1 MELGEYDH
9 QAVEAAA
16 RALWESHDIYRYDR
30 DGLGPVF
37 SVDTPPPY
45 VSAAHL
51 HVGHAMSYSQPD
63 FIVRYRRMR
72 GERVFYPIGFD
83 DNGLPTER
91 YVEQAYSVRAADMPR
106 AEFVALC
113 LAETRRT
120 AERYEDLWRRLGL
133 SLDWSLRYST
143 IDARCQ
149 RTAQTSFIKLHEA
162 GYLRRAQD
170 PILWCPEDRTSLA
183 QADVEDLE
191 RTSRLHTIRF
201 PAQAPQGE
209 AQAPQGE
216 AQAPQGEAQAPQGE
230 ALLIATTRP
239 ELLPACV
246 ALYHHPADPRYT
258 GLNPETRAR
267 VPLFGYEVPVL
278 ADESVDPQ
286 YGTGLMMVCTFG
298 DSEDVLKWRRD
309 HLPLR
314 LVVEPDGRLGPLA
327 GEFAGLPLAQARSA
341 IVKAL
346 AAAGLLVDSLPVRQV
361 VGVHERCQTPVE
373 FQIRPQWF
381 IAVREH
387 ADRFRARAAELEWI
401 PPYMRRR
408 LEDWIDGLKWDWNI
422 TRQRRYG
429 VPFPVWFCTACA
441 TPVLARLQDLPV
453 DPLADEPPAEACPS
467 CGSALE
473 ADPDVL
479 DTWMTSSLTPQINDG
494 WALGSGTDP
503 ALAPMS
509 MRVQAFEIIRTW
521 LFYSVVQSELLF
533 GRVPW
538 RTALISGWGLSEQGK
553 KLSKRDL
560 DRGGSGGSSPRDGRV
575 TGADGFNRYVPDDV
589 MAKYG
594 ADALRLWATKGRIG
608 TDLRYNEKDIRTGR
622 KFAVKLWNVGRFLS
636 LNLGDLDVSAAV
648 PAPGERNIVDR
659 WVLAHLAE
667 AVDQTTA
674 AFEAHDYMQAHQAAS
689 RMFWSIYCD
698 RYIEM
703 IKDRLGGS
711 LPDST
716 ILDNPLRDI
725 PVLDNPDQDSA
736 RWTLSESYR
745 VLLGLFAPF
754 APFVTEHMYQQFYRD
769 HEGGV
774 SLHLTR
780 WPVPDERWR
789 GDRSAVDQLAVILD
803 GTRVLRSGQRL
814 GNSARLSQL
823 TVQAHTPAAETLLD
837 QIAEPLRIAARARTL
852 VRAIH
857 PTGTATHP
865 TGTATHPTGTAT
877 HPSGVDGIS
886 IGITV

>member
-9 QAVEAAA
+9 RAVEAAA
-16 RALWESHDIYRYDR
+16 RELWEAHDIYRYDR
-30 DGLGPVF
+30 DGDGPVF

-91 YVEQAYSVRAADMPR
+91 YVEQAHGVRAVDMPR
-106 AEFVALC
+106 AEFNALC
-113 LAETRRT
+113 LAETSRV

-133 SLDWSLRYST
+133 SVDWSLRYST

-201 PAQAPQGE
+201 GD
-209 AQAPQGE
+209 GI
-216 AQAPQGEAQAPQGE
+216 
-230 ALLIATTRP
+230 LIATTRP

-246 ALYHHPADPRYT
+246 ALYHHPGDTRYA
-258 GLNPETRAR
+258 GLERAT
-267 VPLFGYEVPVL
+267 VPLFGYQVPVL
-278 ADESVDPQ
+278 TDESVDPE

-309 HLPLR
+309 HLDLR
-314 LVVEPDGRLGPLA
+314 LVVEPDGRLGELA
-327 GEFAGLPLAQARSA
+327 GEFAGMPLTQARSA

-346 AAAGLLVDSLPVRQV
+346 DEAGLLVSSEPVRQV

-387 ADRFRARAAELEWI
+387 ADRFRVRAAELEWV
-401 PPYMRRR
+401 PPFMRRR

-429 VPFPVWFCTACA
+429 VPFPVWFCAACSA
-441 TPVLARLQDLPV
+441 PVLARLEDLPV
-453 DPLADEPPAEACPS
+453 DPLADKPPVSSCPS
-467 CGSALE
+467 CGRGELAP
-473 ADPDVL
+473 DPDVM
-479 DTWMTSSLTPQINDG
+479 DTWMTSSLSPQVNDG
-494 WALGSGTDP
+494 WALGGTDP

-553 KLSKRDL
+553 KLSKRNL
-560 DRGGSGGSSPRDGRV
+560 DSSTGPDGY
-575 TGADGFNRYVPDDV
+575 NRYVPDDV
-589 MAKYG
+589 MDKYG
-594 ADALRLWATKGRIG
+594 ADAVRLWATRARIG

-636 LNLGDLDVSAAV
+636 MNLGDLDVPAAA
-648 PAPGERNIVDR
+648 PPPGERDIVDR
-659 WVLAHLAE
+659 WLLSHLADTVAE
-667 AVDQTTA
+667 ATA
-674 AFEAHDYMQAHQAAS
+674 AFGAHDYMQAHQAAS
-689 RMFWSIYCD
+689 RMFWSVYCD
-698 RYIEM
+698 RYLEM
-703 IKDRLGGS
+703 IKDRLGDRDGG
-711 LPDST
+711 DST
-716 ILDNPLRDI
+716 NRDW
-725 PVLDNPDQDSA
+725 A
-736 RWTLSESYR
+736 RRTLWESFR

-754 APFVTEHMYQQFYRD
+754 APFVTERMYQQFYRP
-769 HEGGV
+769 HEGTV

-780 WPVPDERWR
+780 WPEPDERWR
-789 GDRSAVDQLAVILD
+789 GDRPAVDAVDQLTVILD
-803 GTRVLRSGQRL
+803 ATRALRSGQRL
-814 GNSARLSQL
+814 GNSARLSRL
-823 TVQAHTPAAETLLD
+823 TVQAHGARARSLLD
-837 QIAEPLRIAARARTL
+837 QIAEPLRIAARADAL
-852 VRAIH
+852 VLGPAE
-857 PTGTATHP
+857 
-865 TGTATHPTGTAT
+865 
-877 HPSGVDGIS
+877 HPSGVDGITV
-886 IGITV
+886 GIAVQAG

>member
-1 MELGEYDH
+1 MEPGEYDH

-16 RALWESHDIYRYDR
+16 RALWESHDVYQYDR
-30 DGLGPVF
+30 DGHGPVF

-51 HVGHAMSYSQPD
+51 HVGHAMSYAQPD

-91 YVEQAYSVRAADMPR
+91 YVEQACGVRAVDLPR

-113 LAETRRT
+113 LAETQRT

-149 RTAQTSFIKLHEA
+149 RTAQASFIHLHGA

-201 PAQAPQGE
+201 GNGLE
-209 AQAPQGE
+209 
-216 AQAPQGEAQAPQGE
+216 
-230 ALLIATTRP
+230 IATTRP

-246 ALYHHPADPRYT
+246 ALYHHPADTRYA
-258 GLNPETRAR
+258 GLTTAR
-267 VPLFGYEVPVL
+267 VPLFGYDVPVL
-278 ADESVDPQ
+278 ADEDVDRE

-298 DSEDVLKWRRD
+298 DSEDVLRWRRD
-309 HLPLR
+309 HLSLR
-314 LVVEPDGRLGPLA
+314 LAVQADGRLGELA
-327 GEFAGLPLAQARSA
+327 AQFAGLQVTQARAA

-346 AAAGLLVDSLPVRQV
+346 DETGRLVSSVPVRQV

-381 IAVREH
+381 IAVREN

-401 PPYMRRR
+401 PAFMQRR

-429 VPFPVWFCTACA
+429 VPFPVWFCASCDA
-441 TPVLARLQDLPV
+441 PVLARLEDLPV
-453 DPLADEPPAEACPS
+453 DPLTDKPPAPHCPS
-467 CGSALE
+467 CGNDGLTG
-473 ADPDVL
+473 DPDVM

-494 WALGSGTDP
+494 WALGGTDP

-521 LFYSVVQSELLF
+521 LFYTVVQSELLF
-533 GRVPW
+533 ARIPW
-538 RTALISGWGLSEQGK
+538 RIALISGWGLSEQGK

-560 DRGGSGGSSPRDGRV
+560 DRSTGPDGY
-575 TGADGFNRYVPDDV
+575 NRYVPDDV
-589 MAKYG
+589 MARYG
-594 ADALRLWATKGRIG
+594 ADALRLWATRGRIG
-608 TDLRYNEKDIRTGR
+608 TDLRYNEKDVRTGR
-622 KFAVKLWNVGRFLS
+622 KFTVKLWNVGRFLS
-636 LNLGDLDVSAAV
+636 MNLGGFDAAA
-648 PAPGERNIVDR
+648 PAPPPAERDIVDR
-659 WVLAHLAE
+659 WVLSHLAE
-667 AVDQTTA
+667 AVGEATT

-703 IKDRLGGS
+703 VKDRVGDGTGPDS
-711 LPDST
+711 GDGTGPDSGDGTGPDST
-716 ILDNPLRDI
+716 DPEYPHPGRE
-725 PVLDNPDQDSA
+725 SA
-736 RWTLSESYR
+736 RWTLWETYR

-754 APFVTEHMYQQFYRD
+754 APFLTEHMYQRFYREY
-769 HEGGV
+769 EGAV

-780 WPVPDERWR
+780 WPAADPRWV
-789 GDRSAVDQLAVILD
+789 GDRSAVDQMAVILD
-803 GTRVLRSGQRL
+803 ATRVLRSGLRL

-823 TVQAHTPAAETLLD
+823 IVQAHDEPARALLE
-837 QIAEPLRIAARARTL
+837 QIAEPLRLA
-852 VRAIH
+852 VRADAVVSG
-857 PTGTATHP
+857 PAG
-865 TGTATHPTGTAT
+865 
-877 HPSGVDGIS
+877 HPSGVA
-886 IGITV
+886 GITVAIDP

>member
-9 QAVEAAA
+9 RAVEAAA
-16 RALWESHDIYRYDR
+16 RELWESHDIYAYDSR
-30 DGLGPVF
+30 GHGPVF

-91 YVEQAYSVRAADMPR
+91 YVEQAHGVRAADMPR

-133 SLDWSLRYST
+133 SLDWALRYST

-149 RTAQTSFIKLHEA
+149 RTAQTSFIKLHQA
-162 GYLRRAQD
+162 GYLRRAED

-201 PAQAPQGE
+201 SGE
-209 AQAPQGE
+209 
-216 AQAPQGEAQAPQGE
+216 
-230 ALLIATTRP
+230 LLIATTRP

-246 ALYHHPADPRYT
+246 ALYHHPADARYA
-258 GLNPETRAR
+258 GRERAV

-278 ADESVDPQ
+278 TDESVDPE

-309 HLPLR
+309 GLALR

-327 GEFAGLPLAQARSA
+327 GEFAGLGLTQARSA
-341 IVKAL
+341 ITKAL
-346 AAAGLLVDSLPVRQV
+346 DSAGLLVNSVPVRQV

-401 PPYMRRR
+401 PSFMRRR

-441 TPVLARLQDLPV
+441 APVLARLEDLPV
-453 DPLADEPPAEACPS
+453 DPLADEPPVAACPS
-467 CGSALE
+467 CGAALE
-473 ADPDVL
+473 PDPDVM

-494 WALGSGTDP
+494 WAIGGSDP
-503 ALAPMS
+503 ALTPMS

-521 LFYSVVQSELLF
+521 LFYSVVQSELHF

-538 RTALISGWGLSEQGK
+538 HTALISGWGLSEQGK

-560 DRGGSGGSSPRDGRV
+560 DKGGSGRPAEGSRAPRDSGA
-575 TGADGFNRYVPDDV
+575 TGADGYNRYVPDDV

-636 LNLGDLDVSAAV
+636 LNLRDLSGPA
-648 PAPGERNIVDR
+648 PAPGERDIVDR
-659 WVLAHLAE
+659 WLLSHLADAVTE
-667 AVDQTTA
+667 ATA
-674 AFEAHDYMQAHQAAS
+674 AFEAYDYMQAHQAAS

-698 RYIEM
+698 RYLEM
-703 IKDRLGGS
+703 IKDRLTASDGLEAG
-711 LPDST
+711 
-716 ILDNPLRDI
+716 
-725 PVLDNPDQDSA
+725 SA
-736 RWTLSESYR
+736 RWTLWESFR

-754 APFVTEHMYQQFYRD
+754 APFLTEHMYQQFYRV
-769 HEGGV
+769 HEDEV

-780 WPVPDERWR
+780 WPVADERWR

-803 GTRVLRSGQRL
+803 ATRVLRSGQRL

-823 TVQAHTPAAETLLD
+823 IVQAHDARAQALLD
-837 QIAEPLRIAARARTL
+837 QIAEPLRIAARAGAV
-852 VRAIH
+852 VRGPAEH
-857 PTGTATHP
+857 A
-865 TGTATHPTGTAT
+865 
-877 HPSGVDGIS
+877 SGVA
-886 IGITV
+886 GITVGIAV

>member
-9 QAVEAAA
+9 RAVEAVA
-16 RALWESHDIYRYDR
+16 RELWESHDIYRYDS
-30 DGLGPVF
+30 GGHGPVF

-91 YVEQAYSVRAADMPR
+91 YVEQANGVRAVDMPR

-149 RTAQTSFIKLHEA
+149 RTAQTSFIKLHQA

-201 PAQAPQGE
+201 SDG
-209 AQAPQGE
+209 
-216 AQAPQGEAQAPQGE
+216 
-230 ALLIATTRP
+230 LLIATTRP

-246 ALYHHPADPRYT
+246 ALYHHPADARFT
-258 GLNPETRAR
+258 GLDPRARAR

-278 ADESVDPQ
+278 TDASVDPE

-309 HLPLR
+309 GLPLR

-327 GEFAGLPLAQARSA
+327 GEFAGLGVTQARSA
-341 IVKAL
+341 ITKAL
-346 AAAGLLVDSLPVRQV
+346 AEAGLLADSVPVRQV

-381 IAVREH
+381 IAVREN

-401 PPYMRRR
+401 PPFMRRR

-429 VPFPVWFCTACA
+429 VPFPVWFCTACEN
-441 TPVLARLQDLPV
+441 PVLARLEDLPV
-453 DPLADEPPAEACPS
+453 DPLADQPPVASCPS
-467 CGSALE
+467 CGSALRG
-473 ADPDVL
+473 DPDVM
-479 DTWMTSSLTPQINDG
+479 DTWMTSSLTPQVNDG
-494 WALGSGTDP
+494 WALGSWDLGGSRDSRGSQGSRGSRGGTDP

-533 GRVPW
+533 GRLPW

-560 DRGGSGGSSPRDGRV
+560 DKS
-575 TGADGFNRYVPDDV
+575 TGADGYNRYVPDDV
-589 MAKYG
+589 MARYG

-636 LNLGDLDVSAAV
+636 MNLGDLDVSGAA
-648 PAPGERNIVDR
+648 PAPGERGIVDR
-659 WVLAHLAE
+659 WLLSHLAD
-667 AVDQTTA
+667 AVTETTA

-698 RYIEM
+698 RYLEM
-703 IKDRLGGS
+703 IKDRLGDRAGADLDS
-711 LPDST
+711 PDPDST
-716 ILDNPLRDI
+716 DRDNADRD
-725 PVLDNPDQDSA
+725 NA
-736 RWTLSESYR
+736 RWTLWESFR

-754 APFVTEHMYQQFYRD
+754 APFLTEHMYQQFYRA
-769 HEGGV
+769 HENAV

-780 WPVPDERWR
+780 WPVADERWR
-789 GDRSAVDQLAVILD
+789 DDRSAVDQLAVILD
-803 GTRVLRSGQRL
+803 ATRVLRSGQRL

-823 TVQAHTPAAETLLD
+823 IVQAHDARARALLG
-837 QIAEPLRIAARARTL
+837 QIAEPLRVAARADAVIRGP
-852 VRAIH
+852 AE
-857 PTGTATHP
+857 
-865 TGTATHPTGTAT
+865 
-877 HPSGVDGIS
+877 HPSGVPGIS
-886 IGITV
+886 VGIAV

>member
-9 QAVEAAA
+9 RAVEAAV
-16 RALWESHDIYRYDR
+16 RELWEAHDIYRYDR
-30 DGLGPVF
+30 GGDGPVF

-91 YVEQAYSVRAADMPR
+91 YVEQAHGVRAVDMPR
-106 AEFVALC
+106 AEFNALC
-113 LAETRRT
+113 LAETGRV

-133 SLDWSLRYST
+133 SVDWSLRYST

-149 RTAQTSFIKLHEA
+149 RTAQTSFVTLHQA
-162 GYLRRAQD
+162 GYLRRAED

-201 PAQAPQGE
+201 G
-209 AQAPQGE
+209 GDRD
-216 AQAPQGEAQAPQGE
+216 
-230 ALLIATTRP
+230 LLIATTRP

-246 ALYHHPADPRYT
+246 ALYHHPADTRYA
-258 GLNPETRAR
+258 GLERAT
-267 VPLFGYEVPVL
+267 VPLFGYEVPVRT
-278 ADESVDPQ
+278 DESVDPE

-309 HLPLR
+309 HLDLR
-314 LVVEPDGRLGPLA
+314 LVVEPDGRLGELA
-327 GEFAGLPLAQARSA
+327 GEFAGLTLAQGRSA

-346 AAAGLLVDSLPVRQV
+346 DEAGLLVSSEPVRQV

-401 PPYMRRR
+401 PPFMRRR

-429 VPFPVWFCTACA
+429 VPFPVWFCAACSA
-441 TPVLARLQDLPV
+441 PVLARLEDLPV
-453 DPLADEPPAEACPS
+453 DPLADKPPVSSCPS
-467 CGSALE
+467 CGGGELVP
-473 ADPDVL
+473 DPDVM
-479 DTWMTSSLTPQINDG
+479 DTWMTSSLTPQVNDG
-494 WALGSGTDP
+494 WASVRVGTDP

-560 DRGGSGGSSPRDGRV
+560 DKSTGPDGY
-575 TGADGFNRYVPDDV
+575 NRYVPDDV
-589 MAKYG
+589 MGKYG
-594 ADALRLWATKGRIG
+594 ADAVRLWATRGRIG

-636 LNLGDLDVSAAV
+636 MNLGDLDVSA
-648 PAPGERNIVDR
+648 PATAPPPGERDIVDR
-659 WVLAHLAE
+659 WVLSHLADTVAE
-667 AVDQTTA
+667 ATA
-674 AFEAHDYMQAHQAAS
+674 AFGTHDYMQAHQAAS
-689 RMFWSIYCD
+689 RMFWSVYCD
-698 RYIEM
+698 RYLEM
-703 IKDRLGGS
+703 IKDRIGASG
-711 LPDST
+711 D
-716 ILDNPLRDI
+716 R
-725 PVLDNPDQDSA
+725 DSA
-736 RWTLSESYR
+736 RWTLWESFR

-754 APFVTEHMYQQFYRD
+754 APFVTERMYQQFYRT
-769 HEGGV
+769 HEGAI

-780 WPVPDERWR
+780 WPEPDERWR
-789 GDRSAVDQLAVILD
+789 GDRPAVEAVDQLTVILD
-803 GTRVLRSGQRL
+803 ATRALRSGLRL
-814 GNSARLSQL
+814 GNSARLSRL
-823 TVQAHTPAAETLLD
+823 TVQAHDARARSLLD
-837 QIAEPLRIAARARTL
+837 QIGEPLRVAARADAL
-852 VRAIH
+852 VLGPAE
-857 PTGTATHP
+857 
-865 TGTATHPTGTAT
+865 
-877 HPSGVDGIS
+877 HPSGVDGITV
-886 IGITV
+886 GIAV

>member
-1 MELGEYDH
+1 MNLGEYDH
-9 QAVEAAA
+9 RAVETAV
-16 RALWESHDIYRYDR
+16 RELWESHDIYRYAR
-30 DGLGPVF
+30 GGEGPVF

-72 GERVFYPIGFD
+72 GDRVFYPIGFD

-91 YVEQAYSVRAADMPR
+91 YVEQAYGVRAVDMPR
-106 AEFVALC
+106 AEFTALC
-113 LAETRRT
+113 LAETRRV

-133 SLDWSLRYST
+133 SVDWSLRYST

-201 PAQAPQGE
+201 PTPH
-209 AQAPQGE
+209 P
-216 AQAPQGEAQAPQGE
+216 PPLPSSSPLP
-230 ALLIATTRP
+230 LLIATTRP

-246 ALYHHPADPRYT
+246 ALYHHPGDARYA
-258 GLNPETRAR
+258 GMIPSSRAT
-267 VPLFGYEVPVL
+267 VPLFGYDVPVL
-278 ADESVDPQ
+278 TDESVDPE

-298 DSEDVLKWRRD
+298 DGEDVLKWRRD
-309 HLPLR
+309 GLPLR
-314 LVVEPDGRLGPLA
+314 LAVEPDGRLGELA
-327 GEFAGLPLAQARSA
+327 GEFAGLALTQARSA

-346 AAAGLLVDSLPVRQV
+346 DEAGLLVASEPVRQV

-401 PPYMRRR
+401 PRFMRRR

-429 VPFPVWFCTACA
+429 VPFPAWFCTACA
-441 TPVLARLQDLPV
+441 APVLARLEDLPV
-453 DPLADEPPAEACPS
+453 DPLADPPPVASCPS
-467 CGSALE
+467 CGGDLE
-473 ADPDVL
+473 PDPDVM
-479 DTWMTSSLTPQINDG
+479 DTWMTSSLTPQVNDC
-494 WALGSGTDP
+494 WAIDGTDP

-538 RTALISGWGLSEQGK
+538 RTALISGWGLNEQGK

-560 DRGGSGGSSPRDGRV
+560 GKSTGPDGY
-575 TGADGFNRYVPDDV
+575 NRYVPDNV
-589 MAKYG
+589 MGKYG
-594 ADALRLWATKGRIG
+594 ADAVRLWATRGRIG

-636 LNLGDLDVSAAV
+636 MNLGDLDVSATP
-648 PAPGERNIVDR
+648 PAPGERDIVDR
-659 WVLAHLAE
+659 WLLAHLADTVAE
-667 AVDQTTA
+667 ATA
-674 AFEAHDYMQAHQAAS
+674 AFETHDYMQAHQAAS

-698 RYIEM
+698 RYLEM
-703 IKDRLGGS
+703 IKDRLRS
-711 LPDST
+711 PDTSDPDST
-716 ILDNPLRDI
+716 DLDNPVRAN
-725 PVLDNPDQDSA
+725 PVWASTAAA
-736 RWTLSESYR
+736 RWTLWESFR

-754 APFVTEHMYQQFYRD
+754 APFVTERMYQQFYRD
-769 HEGGV
+769 REGTV

-780 WPVPDERWR
+780 WPVADGRWR
-789 GDRSAVDQLAVILD
+789 ADRPAVEAVDQLAVILD
-803 GTRVLRSGQRL
+803 ATRVLRSAQRL
-814 GNSARLSQL
+814 GNSARLRQL
-823 TVQAHTPAAETLLD
+823 VVQADDARARSLLD
-837 QIAEPLRIAARARTL
+837 QIAEPLRVAARAD
-852 VRAIH
+852 AIAH
-857 PTGTATHP
+857 GAA
-865 TGTATHPTGTAT
+865 G
-877 HPSGVDGIS
+877 HPSGVPGIS
-886 IGITV
+886 VGIVP

>member
-1 MELGEYDH
+1 MEPGEYDH

-16 RALWESHDIYRYDR
+16 RALWESHDVYRYDR
-30 DGLGPVF
+30 AGTGPVF

-91 YVEQAYSVRAADMPR
+91 YVEQAYGVRAVDLPR

-113 LAETRRT
+113 LAETGRT

-149 RTAQTSFIKLHEA
+149 RTAQTSFVTLYQA

-201 PAQAPQGE
+201 GGDRDIA
-209 AQAPQGE
+209 
-216 AQAPQGEAQAPQGE
+216 
-230 ALLIATTRP
+230 IATTRP

-246 ALYHHPADPRYT
+246 ALYHHPEDARYQ
-258 GLNPETRAR
+258 GLSVAT

-278 ADESVDPQ
+278 ADQDVDPEF
-286 YGTGLMMVCTFG
+286 GTGLMMVCTFG
-298 DSEDVLKWRRD
+298 DSEDVLRWRRD
-309 HLPLR
+309 HLARR
-314 LVVEPDGRLGPLA
+314 LVIEPDGRLGELA
-327 GEFAGLPLAQARSA
+327 GPFAGLQVTQARA
-341 IVKAL
+341 AVVKAL
-346 AAAGLLVDSLPVRQV
+346 ADQGLLVDSVPIRQV

-401 PPYMRRR
+401 PPFMRRR
-408 LEDWIDGLKWDWNI
+408 LQDWIDGLKWDWNI

-429 VPFPVWFCTACA
+429 VPFPVWFCVSCA
-441 TPVLARLQDLPV
+441 APVLARLEDLPV
-453 DPLADEPPAEACPS
+453 DPLTDQPPVRACPN
-467 CGSALE
+467 CGHGELTG
-473 ADPDVL
+473 DPDVM

-494 WALGSGTDP
+494 WATGGTDQ

-538 RTALISGWGLSEQGK
+538 RTALISGWGLNEQGK

-560 DRGGSGGSSPRDGRV
+560 DRAPD
-575 TGADGFNRYVPDDV
+575 AFNRYDPDDV
-589 MAKYG
+589 MGKYG
-594 ADALRLWATKGRIG
+594 ADALRLWATRGRIG
-608 TDLRYNEKDIRTGR
+608 TDLRYNEKDVRTGR
-622 KFAVKLWNVGRFLS
+622 KFTVKLWNVGRFLS
-636 LNLGDLDVSAAV
+636 LHTEGLPGAA
-648 PAPGERNIVDR
+648 PEPGERDIVDR
-659 WVLAHLAE
+659 WVLSHLADAIDE
-667 AVDQTTA
+667 ATA
-674 AFEAHDYMQAHQAAS
+674 AFEAHDYHLAHQVVS

-698 RYIEM
+698 RYLEM
-703 IKDRLGGS
+703 VKDRAG
-711 LPDST
+711 
-716 ILDNPLRDI
+716 
-725 PVLDNPDQDSA
+725 QASA
-736 RWTLSESYR
+736 RWTLRDSFR
-745 VLLGLFAPF
+745 ALLGLFAPF
-754 APFVTEHMYQQFYRD
+754 APFLTEHMYQRFYRED
-769 HEGGV
+769 EDVV

-780 WPVPDERWR
+780 WPAADPRWR
-789 GDRSAVDQLAVILD
+789 SDRAAVDQLAVILD
-803 GTRVLRSGQRL
+803 ATRVLRSGLRL
-814 GNSARLSQL
+814 GNSARLSEL
-823 TVQAHTPAAETLLD
+823 IVQAHDENAEALLD
-837 QIAEPLRIAARARTL
+837 QIAEPLRIAARADAV
-852 VRAIH
+852 VRGPA
-857 PTGTATHP
+857 G
-865 TGTATHPTGTAT
+865 
-877 HPSGVDGIS
+877 HPSGVA
-886 IGITV
+886 GITVGIVP

>member
-9 QAVEAAA
+9 RAVEAAV
-16 RALWESHDIYRYDR
+16 RELWEAHDIYRYDR
-30 DGLGPVF
+30 GGDGPVF

-91 YVEQAYSVRAADMPR
+91 YVEQAHGVRAVDMTR
-106 AEFVALC
+106 AEFTALC
-113 LAETRRT
+113 LAETRRV

-133 SLDWSLRYST
+133 SVDWSLRYST
-143 IDARCQ
+143 IDTRCQ
-149 RTAQTSFIKLHEA
+149 RTAQTSFVTLHQA
-162 GYLRRAQD
+162 GHLRRAED

-191 RTSRLHTIRF
+191 RTSRLHTMRF
-201 PAQAPQGE
+201 SGDHD
-209 AQAPQGE
+209 
-216 AQAPQGEAQAPQGE
+216 
-230 ALLIATTRP
+230 LLIATTRP

-246 ALYHHPADPRYT
+246 ALYHHPADTRYA
-258 GLNPETRAR
+258 GLERAT

-278 ADESVDPQ
+278 TDESVDPE

-298 DSEDVLKWRRD
+298 DREDVLKWRRD
-309 HLPLR
+309 HLDLR
-314 LVVEPDGRLGPLA
+314 LVVEPDGRLGELA
-327 GEFAGLPLAQARSA
+327 GEFAGLTLAQGRAA

-346 AAAGLLVDSLPVRQV
+346 DEAGLLVSSDPVRQV

-401 PPYMRRR
+401 PPFMRRR

-429 VPFPVWFCTACA
+429 VPFPVWFCAACSV
-441 TPVLARLQDLPV
+441 PVLARLEDLPV
-453 DPLADEPPAEACPS
+453 DPLADSPPVSSCPS
-467 CGSALE
+467 CGGRELVP
-473 ADPDVL
+473 DPDVM
-479 DTWMTSSLTPQINDG
+479 DTWMTSSLSPQVNDG
-494 WALGSGTDP
+494 WALGSGSGTDP

-533 GRVPW
+533 GRLPW

-560 DRGGSGGSSPRDGRV
+560 DKSTGPDGY
-575 TGADGFNRYVPDDV
+575 NRYVPDDV
-589 MAKYG
+589 MGKYG
-594 ADALRLWATKGRIG
+594 ADAVRLWATRGRIG
-608 TDLRYNEKDIRTGR
+608 TDLRYNVKDIRTGR

-636 LNLGDLDVSAAV
+636 LNLGDLDVSATA
-648 PAPGERNIVDR
+648 PPPGERDIVDR
-659 WVLAHLAE
+659 WVLSHLADTVTE
-667 AVDQTTA
+667 ATA
-674 AFEAHDYMQAHQAAS
+674 AFGTHDYMQAHQTAS
-689 RMFWSIYCD
+689 RMFWSVYCD
-698 RYIEM
+698 RYLEM
-703 IKDRLGGS
+703 IKDRLGAS
-711 LPDST
+711 TDRDST
-716 ILDNPLRDI
+716 DLEYPDRDSAAR
-725 PVLDNPDQDSA
+725 NSA
-736 RWTLSESYR
+736 RWTLRESFR

-754 APFVTEHMYQQFYRD
+754 APFVTERMYQQFYRP
-769 HEGGV
+769 HEGTV

-780 WPVPDERWR
+780 WPEPDERWR
-789 GDRSAVDQLAVILD
+789 ADRPAVEAVDQLTVILD
-803 GTRVLRSGQRL
+803 ATRALRSGQRL
-814 GNSARLSQL
+814 GNSARLSKL
-823 TVQAHTPAAETLLD
+823 TVQAHDAGARSLLD
-837 QIAEPLRIAARARTL
+837 QIAEPLRIAARADAL
-852 VRAIH
+852 VLGPA
-857 PTGTATHP
+857 G
-865 TGTATHPTGTAT
+865 
-877 HPSGVDGIS
+877 HPSGVDGITV
-886 IGITV
+886 GIVV

>member
-9 QAVEAAA
+9 GAVEAAS
-16 RALWESHDIYRYDR
+16 RELWEAHDVYRYDR
-30 DGLGPVF
+30 DGQGAVF

-72 GERVFYPIGFD
+72 GDRVFYPIGFD

-91 YVEQAYSVRAADMPR
+91 YVEQAYKIRAVDMPR
-106 AEFVALC
+106 AEFTALC
-113 LAETRRT
+113 LAETQRV
-120 AERYEDLWRRLGL
+120 AGRYEDLWRRLGL
-133 SLDWSLRYST
+133 SVDWSLRYST

-149 RTAQTSFIKLHEA
+149 RTAQTSFIRLYEA

-201 PAQAPQGE
+201 QPD
-209 AQAPQGE
+209 
-216 AQAPQGEAQAPQGE
+216 
-230 ALLIATTRP
+230 LLIATTRP

-246 ALYHHPADPRYT
+246 ALYHHPADTRYD
-258 GLNPETRAR
+258 GLERAT
-267 VPLFGYEVPVL
+267 VPLFGHEVPVL
-278 ADESVDPQ
+278 TDESVDPE

-309 HLPLR
+309 RLPLR
-314 LVVEPDGRLGPLA
+314 LVVEPDGRLGELA
-327 GEFAGLPLAQARSA
+327 GEFAGMPLTQARPA

-346 AAAGLLVDSLPVRQV
+346 DEAGLLAGSEPVRQV

-401 PPYMRRR
+401 PPFMRRR

-429 VPFPVWFCTACA
+429 VPFPVWFCAACA
-441 TPVLARLQDLPV
+441 APVLARAEDLPV
-453 DPLADEPPAEACPS
+453 DPLADAPPAGSCPACGHGELS
-467 CGSALE
+467 G
-473 ADPDVL
+473 DPDVM
-479 DTWMTSSLTPQINDG
+479 DTWMTSSLTPQVNDG
-494 WALGSGTDP
+494 WAIDGTDP

-560 DRGGSGGSSPRDGRV
+560 DSSAGPDGY
-575 TGADGFNRYVPDDV
+575 NRYVPDDV
-589 MAKYG
+589 MGKYG
-594 ADALRLWATKGRIG
+594 ADAVRLWATKGRIG
-608 TDLRYNEKDIRTGR
+608 TDLRYSEKDIRTGR

-636 LNLGDLDVSAAV
+636 MNLGDLDVSAPS
-648 PAPGERNIVDR
+648 PAPGERDIVDR
-659 WVLAHLAE
+659 WLLAHLAD
-667 AVDQTTA
+667 AVAEVTA
-674 AFEAHDYMQAHQAAS
+674 AFEGHDYMQAHQAAS
-689 RMFWSIYCD
+689 RIFWSVYCD
-698 RYIEM
+698 RYLEM
-703 IKDRLGGS
+703 IKDRLG
-711 LPDST
+711 
-716 ILDNPLRDI
+716 RDG
-725 PVLDNPDQDSA
+725 DGAQDRDGA
-736 RWTLSESYR
+736 RWTLWESFR

-754 APFVTEHMYQQFYRD
+754 APFVTERMYQQFYRARED
-769 HEGGV
+769 AV

-780 WPVPDERWR
+780 WPAADERWR
-789 GDRSAVDQLAVILD
+789 GDRPAVEAVDQLAVILD
-803 GTRVLRSGQRL
+803 ATRVLRSGQRL

-823 TVQAHTPAAETLLD
+823 IVQARDARARSLLD
-837 QIAEPLRIAARARTL
+837 QIAEPLRVAARADAL
-852 VRAIH
+852 VLGPAD
-857 PTGTATHP
+857 
-865 TGTATHPTGTAT
+865 
-877 HPSGVDGIS
+877 HPSGVDGITV
-886 IGITV
+886 GIEV

>member
-9 QAVEAAA
+9 RAVETAA
-16 RALWESHDIYRYDR
+16 RELWEAGDIYAYDQ
-30 DGLGPVF
+30 DGQGPVF

-91 YVEQAYSVRAADMPR
+91 YVEQAYGVRAVDMPR
-106 AEFVALC
+106 SEFVALC
-113 LAETRRT
+113 LAETQRT
-120 AERYEDLWRRLGL
+120 AARYEDLWRRLGL

-143 IDARCQ
+143 IDRRCQ
-149 RTAQTSFIKLHEA
+149 RTAQTSFIALHRA
-162 GYLRRAQD
+162 GHLRRAQD

-201 PAQAPQGE
+201 SGPDGRE
-209 AQAPQGE
+209 
-216 AQAPQGEAQAPQGE
+216 
-230 ALLIATTRP
+230 LLIATTRP

-246 ALYHHPADPRYT
+246 ALYHHPDDDRYA
-258 GLNPETRAR
+258 GLERAV

-278 ADESVDPQ
+278 ADTDVDPE

-298 DSEDVLKWRRD
+298 DSEDVLRWRRD
-309 HLPLR
+309 HLDLR
-314 LVVEPDGRLGPLA
+314 LVIEPDGRLGPLA
-327 GEFAGLPLAQARSA
+327 GEFAGLQVTQARSA
-341 IVKAL
+341 VVRAL
-346 AAAGLLVDSLPVRQV
+346 TEAGLLVDSVPVRQV

-401 PPYMRRR
+401 PAFMRRR

-429 VPFPVWFCTACA
+429 VPFPVWFCAACDQ
-441 TPVLARLQDLPV
+441 PVLADLGDLPV
-453 DPLADEPPAEACPS
+453 DPLSDKPPVSACPA
-467 CGSALE
+467 CGSQDLAG
-473 ADPDVL
+473 DPDVM

-494 WALGSGTDP
+494 WAMDGTDP

-509 MRVQAFEIIRTW
+509 LRVQAFEIIRTW

-538 RTALISGWGLSEQGK
+538 RTALISGWGLNEQGR
-553 KLSKRDL
+553 KLSKREL
-560 DRGGSGGSSPRDGRV
+560 AAS
-575 TGADGFNRYVPDDV
+575 DGFNRYVPDDV
-589 MAKYG
+589 MDSYG

-622 KFAVKLWNVGRFLS
+622 KFAVKLWNVGRFLA
-636 LNLGDLDVSAAV
+636 LNLDGFTPGGTAGRLAV
-648 PAPGERNIVDR
+648 PPGERNIVDR
-659 WVLAHLAE
+659 WLLSHLAD
-667 AVDQTTA
+667 AVDAATA
-674 AFEAHDYMQAHQAAS
+674 AFEGYDYMQAHQAAS

-698 RYIEM
+698 RYLEM
-703 IKDRLGGS
+703 IKDRLEPRGPGTPAS
-711 LPDST
+711 DA
-716 ILDNPLRDI
+716 
-725 PVLDNPDQDSA
+725 DSA
-736 RWTLSESYR
+736 RQTLWESFR

-754 APFVTEHMYQQFYRD
+754 APFITEHMYQQFYRGD
-769 HEGGV
+769 DGGDGPV
-774 SLHLTR
+774 SLHVSR
-780 WPVPDERWR
+780 WPVPGEGWRTDRW
-789 GDRSAVDQLAVILD
+789 AVDQLAVILD
-803 GTRVLRSGQRL
+803 ATRALRSAARL
-814 GNSARLSQL
+814 GNSARLREL
-823 TVQAHTPAAETLLD
+823 ILQADGPAAEALLD
-837 QIAEPLRIAARARTL
+837 QIAEPLRVAARADAVIRG
-852 VRAIH
+852 A
-857 PTGTATHP
+857 AE
-865 TGTATHPTGTAT
+865 
-877 HPSGVDGIS
+877 HPSGVDGITV
-886 IGITV
+886 GIEV

>member
-9 QAVEAAA
+9 RAVEAAA
-16 RALWESHDIYRYDR
+16 RELWEAHDIYRYDR
-30 DGLGPVF
+30 AGNGPVF

-91 YVEQAYSVRAADMPR
+91 YVEQAHGVRAADMPR
-106 AEFVALC
+106 AEFNALC
-113 LAETRRT
+113 LAETRRV

-133 SLDWSLRYST
+133 SVDWSLRYST

-201 PAQAPQGE
+201 GPG
-209 AQAPQGE
+209 
-216 AQAPQGEAQAPQGE
+216 
-230 ALLIATTRP
+230 LLIATTRP

-246 ALYHHPADPRYT
+246 ALYHHPGDTRYA
-258 GLNPETRAR
+258 GMERAV
-267 VPLFGYEVPVL
+267 VPLFGYQVPVL
-278 ADESVDPQ
+278 ADESVDPD

-309 HLPLR
+309 GLDLR
-314 LVVEPDGRLGPLA
+314 LVVEPDGRLGELA
-327 GEFAGLPLAQARSA
+327 GEFAGLQLTQARSA

-346 AAAGLLVDSLPVRQV
+346 DEAGLLVSSEPVRQV

-381 IAVREH
+381 VAVREH
-387 ADRFRARAAELEWI
+387 ADRFRARAAELDWT
-401 PPYMRRR
+401 PSFMRRR

-429 VPFPVWFCTACA
+429 VPFPVWFCAACA
-441 TPVLARLQDLPV
+441 APVLARLEDLPV
-453 DPLADEPPAEACPS
+453 DPLADAPPVPSCPS
-467 CGSALE
+467 CGSAELTP
-473 ADPDVL
+473 DPDVM
-479 DTWMTSSLTPQINDG
+479 DTWMTSSLSPQINDG
-494 WALGSGTDP
+494 WALGGTDP

-538 RTALISGWGLSEQGK
+538 RTALISGWGLTEQGK

-560 DRGGSGGSSPRDGRV
+560 DSSTGPDGY
-575 TGADGFNRYVPDDV
+575 NRYVPDDV
-589 MAKYG
+589 MGKYG
-594 ADALRLWATKGRIG
+594 ADAVRLWATKGRIG
-608 TDLRYNEKDIRTGR
+608 TDQRYNEKDIRTGR

-636 LNLGDLDVSAAV
+636 INLGDLDLAAAA
-648 PAPGERNIVDR
+648 PPPPPPPPGERDIVDR
-659 WVLAHLAE
+659 WVLAHLADTVAE
-667 AVDQTTA
+667 ATA
-674 AFEAHDYMQAHQAAS
+674 AFGQHDYTQAHQVAS
-689 RMFWSIYCD
+689 RMFWSVYCD
-698 RYIEM
+698 RYLEM
-703 IKDRLGGS
+703 IKDRLADGDPAG
-711 LPDST
+711 
-716 ILDNPLRDI
+716 R
-725 PVLDNPDQDSA
+725 DSA
-736 RWTLSESYR
+736 RWTLRESFR

-754 APFVTEHMYQQFYRD
+754 APFLTERMYQEFYRP
-769 HEGGV
+769 HEGTI

-780 WPVPDERWR
+780 WPVADERWR
-789 GDRSAVDQLAVILD
+789 GDRATVEAVDQLAVILD
-803 GTRVLRSGQRL
+803 ATRALRSGQRL
-814 GNSARLSQL
+814 GSSARLSEL
-823 TVQAHTPAAETLLD
+823 IVQAHDAAARSLLD
-837 QIAEPLRIAARARTL
+837 QIAEPLRVAARADAL
-852 VRAIH
+852 VLGPAD
-857 PTGTATHP
+857 
-865 TGTATHPTGTAT
+865 
-877 HPSGVDGIS
+877 HPSGVG
-886 IGITV
+886 GITVGITV

>member
-1 MELGEYDH
+1 MEPGEYDH
-9 QAVEAAA
+9 HEVEAAA
-16 RALWESHDIYRYDR
+16 RALWEAHDVYRYDPGVL
-30 DGLGPVF
+30 DGRPTF

-63 FIVRYRRMR
+63 FIVRYRRMQ

-91 YVEQAYSVRAADMPR
+91 YVEQAYGVRAVDMPR

-113 LAETRRT
+113 LAETQRT
-120 AERYEDLWRRLGL
+120 AARYEDLWRRLGL

-149 RTAQTSFIKLHEA
+149 RTAQTAFVRLYEA
-162 GYLRRAQD
+162 GYVRRAQE

-201 PAQAPQGE
+201 GE
-209 AQAPQGE
+209 NA
-216 AQAPQGEAQAPQGE
+216 
-230 ALLIATTRP
+230 LIATTRP

-258 GLNPETRAR
+258 ELATAR
-267 VPLFGYEVPVL
+267 VPLFDYEVPVL
-278 ADESVDPQ
+278 ADEDVDPE

-298 DSEDVLKWRRD
+298 DSEDVLRWRRD
-309 HLPLR
+309 HLALR
-314 LVVEPDGRLGPLA
+314 LVVEPDGRLGELA
-327 GEFAGLPLAQARSA
+327 GEFAGLTVSQARSA

-346 AAAGLLVDSLPVRQV
+346 EQAGRLVESVPVRQV

-381 IAVREH
+381 VRVREN

-401 PPYMRRR
+401 PPFMQRR

-429 VPFPVWFCTACA
+429 VPFPVWFCAACEA
-441 TPVLARLQDLPV
+441 PVLARPEDLAV
-453 DPLADEPPAEACPS
+453 DPLTDAPPVTACPS
-467 CGSALE
+467 CGSGE
-473 ADPDVL
+473 FTGDPDVM

-494 WALGSGTDP
+494 WALGGTDP

-521 LFYSVVQSELLF
+521 LFYSVVNSELLF
-533 GRVPW
+533 GRLPW
-538 RTALISGWGLSEQGK
+538 RTAMISGWGLSEQGK

-560 DRGGSGGSSPRDGRV
+560 DRS
-575 TGADGFNRYVPDDV
+575 TEADGYNRYVPDAV
-589 MAKYG
+589 MDKYG
-594 ADALRLWATKGRIG
+594 ADALRLWATRGRIG
-608 TDLRYNEKDIRTGR
+608 TDLKYNEKDIRTGR
-622 KFAVKLWNVGRFLS
+622 KFAVKLWNVGRFLE
-636 LNLGDLDVSAAV
+636 LNLGEFSPAQTEFV
-648 PAPGERNIVDR
+648 PPGERDIVDR
-659 WVLAHLAE
+659 WVLSHLAE
-667 AVDQTTA
+667 AVGETTA

-689 RMFWSIYCD
+689 RMFWSVYCD

-703 IKDRLGGS
+703 IKDRFGDGAD
-711 LPDST
+711 PDNT
-716 ILDNPLRDI
+716 DLDYPGRE
-725 PVLDNPDQDSA
+725 SA
-736 RWTLSESYR
+736 RWTLWESYR

-754 APFVTEHMYQQFYRD
+754 APFVTEHMYQRFYRD
-769 HEGGV
+769 HEDAV

-780 WPVPDERWR
+780 WPTTDPAWAA
-789 GDRSAVDQLAVILD
+789 GDPAAKAAVTAVDQLTVILD
-803 GTRVLRSGQRL
+803 ATRALRSGQRL

-823 TVQAHTPAAETLLD
+823 ILEARDAQAEALLA
-837 QIAEPLRIAARARTL
+837 QIAEPLRLAARADAV
-852 VRAIH
+852 VRA
-857 PTGTATHP
+857 PA
-865 TGTATHPTGTAT
+865 A
-877 HPSGVDGIS
+877 HPSGVDGITV
-886 IGITV
+886 GIVP

>member
-9 QAVEAAA
+9 RAVEAAA
-16 RALWESHDIYRYDR
+16 RELWEAHDIYRYDR
-30 DGLGPVF
+30 DGNGPVF

-91 YVEQAYSVRAADMPR
+91 YVEQAHGVRAADMPR
-106 AEFVALC
+106 AEFNALC
-113 LAETRRT
+113 LAETQRV

-133 SLDWSLRYST
+133 SVDWSLRYST

-201 PAQAPQGE
+201 QPG
-209 AQAPQGE
+209 
-216 AQAPQGEAQAPQGE
+216 
-230 ALLIATTRP
+230 LLIATTRP

-246 ALYHHPADPRYT
+246 ALYHHPGDTRYA
-258 GLNPETRAR
+258 GLERAV
-267 VPLFGYEVPVL
+267 VPLFGYQVPVL
-278 ADESVDPQ
+278 ADESVDPD

-309 HLPLR
+309 GLDLR
-314 LVVEPDGRLGPLA
+314 LVVEPDGRLGELA
-327 GEFAGLPLAQARSA
+327 GEFAGLQLTQARSA

-346 AAAGLLVDSLPVRQV
+346 DEAGLLVSSEPVRQV

-381 IAVREH
+381 VAVREH

-401 PPYMRRR
+401 PPFMRRR

-429 VPFPVWFCTACA
+429 VPFPVWFCAACA
-441 TPVLARLQDLPV
+441 QPVLARLEDLPV
-453 DPLADEPPAEACPS
+453 DPLADTPPVSSCPS
-467 CGSALE
+467 CGSAEL
-473 ADPDVL
+473 APDPDVM
-479 DTWMTSSLTPQINDG
+479 DTWMTSSLSPQVNDG
-494 WALGSGTDP
+494 WALGGTDP

-538 RTALISGWGLSEQGK
+538 RTALISGWGLTEQGK

-560 DRGGSGGSSPRDGRV
+560 DSSTGPDGY
-575 TGADGFNRYVPDDV
+575 NRYVPDDV
-589 MAKYG
+589 MDKYG
-594 ADALRLWATKGRIG
+594 ADAVRLWATKGRIG
-608 TDLRYNEKDIRTGR
+608 TDQRYNEKDIRTGR

-636 LNLGDLDVSAAV
+636 MNLGDLDVAAAT
-648 PAPGERNIVDR
+648 PPPPGERDIVDR
-659 WVLAHLAE
+659 WVLAHLADTVAE
-667 AVDQTTA
+667 ATA
-674 AFEAHDYMQAHQAAS
+674 AFGQHDYTQAYQAAS
-689 RMFWSIYCD
+689 RMFWSVYCD
-698 RYIEM
+698 RYLEM
-703 IKDRLGGS
+703 IKDRLTDGDPS
-711 LPDST
+711 D
-716 ILDNPLRDI
+716 R
-725 PVLDNPDQDSA
+725 DSA
-736 RWTLSESYR
+736 RWTLRESFR

-754 APFVTEHMYQQFYRD
+754 APFVTERMYQQFYRP
-769 HEGGV
+769 HESTV
-774 SLHLTR
+774 SVHLTR
-780 WPVPDERWR
+780 WPVADERWR
-789 GDRSAVDQLAVILD
+789 GDRAAVQAVDQLAVILD
-803 GTRVLRSGQRL
+803 ATRALRSGQRL
-814 GNSARLSQL
+814 GNSARLTARS
-823 TVQAHTPAAETLLD
+823 LLD
-837 QIAEPLRIAARARTL
+837 QIAEPLRVAARADAL
-852 VRAIH
+852 VLGPAE
-857 PTGTATHP
+857 
-865 TGTATHPTGTAT
+865 
-877 HPSGVDGIS
+877 HPSGVG
-886 IGITV
+886 GITVGITV

>member
-1 MELGEYDH
+1 MMP
-9 QAVEAAA
+9 QK
-16 RALWESHDIYRYDR
+16 RTRLW
-30 DGLGPVF
+30 
-37 SVDTPPPY
+37 
-45 VSAAHL
+45 SA
-51 HVGHAMSYSQPD
+51 P
-63 FIVRYRRMR
+63 R
-72 GERVFYPIGFD
+72 
-83 DNGLPTER
+83 TER
-91 YVEQAYSVRAADMPR
+91 QQLRRGWPPR
-106 AEFVALC
+106 
-113 LAETRRT
+113 
-120 AERYEDLWRRLGL
+120 
-133 SLDWSLRYST
+133 
-143 IDARCQ
+143 
-149 RTAQTSFIKLHEA
+149 
-162 GYLRRAQD
+162 YLRRARD
-170 PILWCPEDRTSLA
+170 PILWCPEDGTSLA
-183 QADVEDLE
+183 QADVADLE

-201 PAQAPQGE
+201 PA
-209 AQAPQGE
+209 

-246 ALYHHPADPRYT
+246 ALYHHPADARYT
-258 GLNPETRAR
+258 GLNPEARAR

-278 ADESVDPQ
+278 ADESVDPR

-298 DSEDVLKWRRD
+298 DSEDVGKWRRD

-314 LVVEPDGRLGPLA
+314 LVVEPDGRLGALA

-473 ADPDVL
+473 ADPDVM

-494 WALGSGTDP
+494 WALGSGVGTDP

-553 KLSKRDL
+553 KC
-560 DRGGSGGSSPRDGRV
+560 PNA
-575 TGADGFNRYVPDDV
+575 TGQ
-589 MAKYG
+589 
-594 ADALRLWATKGRIG
+594 
-608 TDLRYNEKDIRTGR
+608 
-622 KFAVKLWNVGRFLS
+622 
-636 LNLGDLDVSAAV
+636 
-648 PAPGERNIVDR
+648 RNIVDQ
-659 WVLAHLAE
+659 WVLSHLAE
-667 AVDQTTA
+667 AVTDATA
-674 AFEAHDYMQAHQAAS
+674 AFGAHDYMQAHQAAS

-703 IKDRLGGS
+703 IKDRLGESLPGS
-711 LPDST
+711 TDPDST
-716 ILDNPLRDI
+716 DLDSTD
-725 PVLDNPDQDSA
+725 LDNPDRDSA
-736 RWTLSESYR
+736 RWTLWESYR

-754 APFVTEHMYQQFYRD
+754 APFVTEHMYQQFYRG

-803 GTRVLRSGQRL
+803 ATRVLRSGQRL
-814 GNSARLSQL
+814 GNSARL
-823 TVQAHTPAAETLLD
+823 AATPPAPPRGR
-837 QIAEPLRIAARARTL
+837 PLSHRWNIGP
-852 VRAIH
+852 H
-857 PTGTATHP
+857 GTGPMVHRCGP
-865 TGTATHPTGTAT
+865 IMGRQH
-877 HPSGVDGIS
+877 SGAPF
-886 IGITV
+886 